1 MGRTKKGVLAPP
13 FFGRFIMRKLFF
25 GYAAIFSSSVKER
38 RGKVIFLSYTKMGN
52 LIFKKKT

>member
-1 MGRTKKGVLAPP
+1 MGQTKKGVLAPP

-38 RGKVIFLSYTKMGN
+38 RGKVNFISYTKTSN
-52 LIFKKKT
+52 LVFKKKS